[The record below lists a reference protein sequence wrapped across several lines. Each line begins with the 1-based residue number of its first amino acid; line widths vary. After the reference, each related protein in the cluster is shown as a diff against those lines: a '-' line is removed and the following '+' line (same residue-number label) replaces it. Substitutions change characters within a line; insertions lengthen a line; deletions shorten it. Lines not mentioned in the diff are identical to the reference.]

1 MNSHL
6 LFALCLVTICV
17 AEAAVGPQEPSVG
30 TLPEASEI
38 PAQEGAQL
46 SQQDAPV
53 PIPSARRISGPILL
67 LVMSLLLLS
76 GLFATVD
83 YKGFL
88 SSLKQ
93 KAAAGPQ
100 EPEGTEEPEAPSSGD
115 PKAPEVSK
123 STSRG
128 EIYFPIVV
136 PAGAVGSAS
145 TGSARCD
152 VASTRGAQQL
162 TVGGGNA
169 ALHFCDQRMALSW
182 WRSFIALL
190 YSCHASAVALQRCH
204 L

>member
-1 MNSHL
+1 MCLFGPTYHSVCLKLWFDLFPTPNRCYKVALLHRGYWSGFTLVDAIFILLFKMNSHL

-123 STSRG
+123 
-128 EIYFPIVV
+128 
-136 PAGAVGSAS
+136 
-145 TGSARCD
+145 
-152 VASTRGAQQL
+152 
-162 TVGGGNA
+162 
-169 ALHFCDQRMALSW
+169 
-182 WRSFIALL
+182 
-190 YSCHASAVALQRCH
+190 
-204 L
+204 